1 MESWR
6 KEFYGSDYGSEY
18 LMHYRTK
25 GSRNGISRTEGYKAI
40 GQLAGK
46 VSNDYEREKAYN
58 SRQNVYST
66 SASVSRPTTNVRST
80 STTIP
85 AQKTGNV
92 SSDYLREL
100 ASNSRKNVYS
110 TSTST
115 NNRPNSRKTNVTG
128 QATGGLGR
136 KGSVPLGETAG
147 NFKPTGPNGLKESYA
162 ANRPTIPP
170 SGKTTEEP
178 KPNGLTTEQ
187 AEALENKPAKK
198 DPVPYKKAPNKV
210 ELLEDRTKEYE
221 ERSDPE
227 RLRKLAAQRTINE
240 IKNEPV
246 ASIAKDYAGIIGD
259 AMKIVAKINA
269 YGYVSTFTGSGSK
282 VSKKLEKSVLDDSAK
297 LGYRIGT
304 RYAKNQIRKRT

>member
-6 KEFYGSDYGSEY
+6 KEFYGSDYGSQY
-18 LMHYRTK
+18 LMHYRTR

-58 SRQNVYST
+58 SRQNVYPS
-66 SASVSRPTTNVRST
+66 SASVSRPATNARST
-80 STTIP
+80 STAAP

-100 ASNSRKNVYS
+100 ASNSRQNVYS

-115 NNRPNSRKTNVTG
+115 NNRPNGRKINVTG
-128 QATGGLGR
+128 QATGGFGR

-147 NFKPTGPNGLKESYA
+147 NFKPTGPNGLNESYA
-162 ANRPTIPP
+162 ANRPTTPP
-170 SGKTTEEP
+170 SGKTAEEP
-178 KPNGLTTEQ
+178 KPNGLTTEE
-187 AEALENKPAKK
+187 AEKLENKPAPK
-198 DPVPYKKAPNKV
+198 PMKKADKSY
-210 ELLEDRTKEYE
+210 LLEERNKDFE
-221 ERSDPE
+221 ERSDPA
-227 RLRKLAAQRTINE
+227 RLRKLAAQRTIDE

-246 ASIAKDYAGIIGD
+246 SSIAKDYAGIVGD
-259 AMKIVAKINA
+259 VMKLMAKVTLSGYASMLA
-269 YGYVSTFTGSGSK
+269 YGSNTAK
-282 VSKKLEKSVLDDSAK
+282 NLEKSVDNDAQK

-304 RYAKNQIRKRT
+304 RIAKNRIRKGR

>member
-66 SASVSRPTTNVRST
+66 SASVSRPITNVRST

-100 ASNSRKNVYS
+100 ASNSRQNVYS

-147 NFKPTGPNGLKESYA
+147 NFKPTGPNGLNESYA
-162 ANRPTIPP
+162 ANRPTTPP

-187 AEALENKPAKK
+187 AEALENKPAQKPMKK
-198 DPVPYKKAPNKV
+198 VDKSY
-210 ELLEDRTKEYE
+210 LLEDRTREYE
-221 ERSDPE
+221 ERSDPA
-227 RLRKLAAQRTINE
+227 RLRKLAAQRTIDE

-246 ASIAKDYAGIIGD
+246 SSIAKDYAGIIGD

-282 VSKKLEKSVLDDSAK
+282 ASKKLEKSVLDDSAK